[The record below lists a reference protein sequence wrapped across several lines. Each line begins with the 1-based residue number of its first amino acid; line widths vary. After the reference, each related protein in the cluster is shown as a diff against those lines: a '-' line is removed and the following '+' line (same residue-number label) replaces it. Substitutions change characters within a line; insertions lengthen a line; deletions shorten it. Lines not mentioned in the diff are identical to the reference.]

1 LKSAFVMC
9 YNTKMRSFNR
19 EEKTLSTILEKK
31 ENNTVHFTIT
41 VSKEAFSAAVDEAF
55 KKNVKKITVP
65 GFRKGKAPRKLIEKT
80 YGEGIFYDD
89 AIDAVL
95 PEAYENAIK
104 ELGLE
109 PVDMPKVDVKEIGK
123 DVDLVISASVTVKP
137 EVKLGE
143 YKGLKLENTAHTV
156 SDDDVDAEIS
166 RRRERSARQ
175 VEVTD
180 RAVKSGDTATIDF
193 EGFVDD
199 KAFAGGKGENF
210 ELVIGSGQFIPGFE
224 DQIIGKS
231 IGDEFDVNVTF
242 PEEYHSEEL
251 KGKDATFKTKVN
263 AISVKELP
271 ELDDE
276 FAKDVSEFDTLAELK
291 EDIKKKLQ
299 DSADARTK
307 QDKENT
313 AIDKVIE
320 NMTVDVPECMVDS
333 RIEST
338 IRENNARMAQ
348 QGISF
353 EQYLGYMGT
362 TLEQFKEQIK
372 PNAELQVKGTLA
384 LEQIAKEEN
393 LEVSEDEVTEQ
404 LKKIAESYGMEL
416 EKVKEFMRDE
426 DIESIKADLKISKAL
441 DFIVDNAK
449 WTKAAAKKTT
459 EKKPAEKKTTTKSSS
474 TKKTAETA
482 EKKPAA
488 KKTTDAAKKPATK
501 KTTSTKSTD
510 EKPKKTTTKKKA
522 DEEKSDK

>member
-1 LKSAFVMC
+1 
-9 YNTKMRSFNR
+9 MRSFNR
-19 EEKTLSTILEKK
+19 EEKTLSTVLENK
-31 ENNTVHFTIT
+31 EKNTVNFTFT
-41 VSKEAFSAAVDEAF
+41 VSKDAFAAALDEAF

-95 PEAYENAIK
+95 PDAYEKAIK
-104 ELGLE
+104 ELELD
-109 PVDMPKVDVKEIGK
+109 PVDMPKIDVKEIGK
-123 DVDLVISASVTVKP
+123 DKDLVISASVTVKP
-137 EVKLGE
+137 EVTLGE
-143 YKGLKLENTAHTV
+143 YKGLKLENVAHTV
-156 SDDDVDAEIS
+156 SDEDVENEIS
-166 RRRERSARQ
+166 RRRERNARQ

-180 RAVKSGDTATIDF
+180 RAVKKDDTATIDF
-193 EGFVDD
+193 EGFVDGTP
-199 KAFAGGKGENF
+199 FAGGKGEGF

-224 DQIIGKS
+224 EQIIGKS

-242 PEEYHSEEL
+242 PEDYHSEEL
-251 KGKDATFKTKVN
+251 KGKPAVFKTKVN
-263 AISVKELP
+263 AISYKELP

-291 EDIKKKLQ
+291 EDIKKKLTE
-299 DSADARTK
+299 SADARTK
-307 QDKENT
+307 QEKENT
-313 AIDKVIE
+313 AVDKVIE

-362 TLEQFKEQIK
+362 TIDQFKEQIR

-393 LEVSEDEVTEQ
+393 IEVSDEEVLEQ
-404 LKKIAESYGMEL
+404 LKKIAESYNMEVD
-416 EKVKEFMRDE
+416 KVKEFMRDE

-441 DFIVDNAK
+441 DLIVENAK
-449 WTKAAAKKTT
+449 W
-459 EKKPAEKKTTTKSSS
+459 S
-474 TKKTAETA
+474 
-482 EKKPAA
+482 KPAA
-488 KKTTDAAKKPATK
+488 KKSTT
-501 KTTSTKSTD
+501 TKSTTARSTTT
-510 EKPKKTTTKKKA
+510 KKTTTKKADDGEAKA
-522 DEEKSDK
+522 DEEKPKKKTTSTTTRKKKTEETKSEE